1 MITTVKE
8 TLRQG
13 VRSVYHN
20 RKFIFLLWGANALS
34 AFVLSI
40 PVYAVLFD
48 SLNRSVLSDK
58 LALNFDYIWFIQF
71 LNIYKSNLAQIP
83 YMLYGMMAIYLLVQT
98 FFLGGLISVFNI
110 PAKNHTVD
118 FFYGGVRYFVRFTK
132 LMLFSVLFILIAF
145 LVNDYLGVLILS
157 LFEKSENIRAEFVLM
172 SLRYILLMFLIGVCA
187 MISDYSK
194 VNIAVKDNYNIFKTV
209 YETVIFLKNNFTKVF
224 LLFLIV
230 AILGAAGAIIYNL
243 VRVTI
248 PETPFYFLIVSFI
261 LQQMLIIFRLFI
273 RMLFYSTEVILFKDL
288 NAEII
293 SPKVTKED

>member
-1 MITTVKE
+1 MIPTVKE

-20 RKFIFLLWGANALS
+20 KKFIFLLWGANALS

-40 PVYAVLFD
+40 PVYSVLLD

-83 YMLYGMMAIYLLVQT
+83 FMLYGMMAIYLLVQT

-110 PAKNHTVD
+110 PSKNHTVD
-118 FFYGGVRYFVRFTK
+118 FFYGGVKYFVRFTK

-145 LVNDYLGVLILS
+145 LINDYLGSLTLS
-157 LFEKSENIRAEFVLM
+157 IFEKSENIRAEFVLM
-172 SLRYILLMFLIGVCA
+172 SLRYILLIFLIGLCA
-187 MISDYSK
+187 LISDYSK
-194 VNIAVKDNYNIFKTV
+194 VNIAVKNNYNIFRTV

-230 AILGAAGAIIYNL
+230 AILGAAGAVIYNL

>member
-98 FFLGGLISVFNI
+98 FFLGGLISVFNNQ
-110 PAKNHTVD
+110 AKNHTVD
-118 FFYGGVRYFVRFTK
+118 FFYGGVKYFVRFTK

-230 AILGAAGAIIYNL
+230 AVLGAAGAVIYNL

>member
-1 MITTVKE
+1 MLKTIKE
-8 TLRQG
+8 TLRMG
-13 VRSVYHN
+13 VRSIYHN

-34 AFVLSI
+34 AFVLAI
-40 PVYAVLFD
+40 PVYAVLLD
-48 SLNRSVLSDK
+48 SLKQSILSDK

-71 LNIYKSNLAQIP
+71 LNIYKSNLTEIP
-83 YMLYGMMAIYLLVQT
+83 FMLYGMMAIYLLVQT
-98 FFLGGLISVFNI
+98 FFLGGLISVFKI

-118 FFYGGVRYFVRFTK
+118 FFYGGVKYFVRFTK

-145 LVNDYLGVLILS
+145 LINDYLGSLILS
-157 LFEKSENIRAEFVLM
+157 FFENSENIRAEFILM
-172 SLRYILLMFLIGVCA
+172 SLRYILLIFLIGIGA

-194 VNIAVKDNYNIFKTV
+194 VNIAVKDNFHIFKTV
-209 YETVIFLKNNFTKVF
+209 YETVKFLKHNFTKVF

-230 AILGAAGAIIYNL
+230 AIFGAVGAVIYNL

-288 NAEII
+288 SAEII
-293 SPKVTKED
+293 SPKVNKAN

>member
-118 FFYGGVRYFVRFTK
+118 FFYGGVKYFVRFTK

-172 SLRYILLMFLIGVCA
+172 SLRYILLMFLIGVRA
-187 MISDYSK
+187 MISD
-194 VNIAVKDNYNIFKTV
+194 
-209 YETVIFLKNNFTKVF
+209 
-224 LLFLIV
+224 
-230 AILGAAGAIIYNL
+230 
-243 VRVTI
+243 
-248 PETPFYFLIVSFI
+248 
-261 LQQMLIIFRLFI
+261 
-273 RMLFYSTEVILFKDL
+273 
-288 NAEII
+288 
-293 SPKVTKED
+293 

>member
-98 FFLGGLISVFNI
+98 FFLGGLISVFNNQ
-110 PAKNHTVD
+110 AKNHTVD
-118 FFYGGVRYFVRFTK
+118 FFYGGVKYFVRFTK

-172 SLRYILLMFLIGVCA
+172 SLRYILLIFLIGVCA
-187 MISDYSK
+187 LISDYSK